1 MKIGPTVRPRQES
14 LGTALA
20 VQGRP
25 VPMPSQRYRTGHPT
39 FTAPAQRAALP
50 VKATA
55 GVNSTQLASY
65 LKAVQGGA

>member
-1 MKIGPTVRPRQES
+1 MKVGATVRPRQES

-20 VQGRP
+20 VAGRP
-25 VPMPSQRYRTGHPT
+25 VPQPSMRYRPGHPT

-50 VKATA
+50 VKSTG

-65 LKAVQGGA
+65 LKAVQGGT